1 MYEAECNRRVEPA
14 TSLPESVRDRF
25 AEFRER
31 IVSRSLLPW
40 GEHCTECNWPTCYT
54 TCELYAPREDG
65 ACRLFIDGSVRVDI
79 DRGLNPYVLKIRLKR
94 WAKLWAVGSLALF
107 PPGKAARRERANI
120 RVGALARSLPLPAP
134 LKARVLRKTA
144 YLRRRRA
151 ERPSLSNERPDAFL
165 LESYNPNARRIDLTF
180 TIRMRE
186 AASPRAFQRMIR
198 LEPGFTRERIP
209 FTDITGGGDF
219 DRPFE
224 VEIVP
229 NDCDDTTLYF
239 GIMDFVRE
247 RPGVAA
253 GASSSP
259 QNKKWK
265 CIVWDLDQTLWEGI
279 LIEDGPARLRVK
291 PEVVAVIEET
301 DRRGI
306 LHSIASK
313 NDPDEALK
321 VLDSSGLSG
330 YFLYPQIGWR
340 PKSESVS
347 RIARLLNIGV
357 DSLAFVDDQPFE
369 REEVRAALPQV
380 AVIDARESAG
390 LPDRPE
396 CRVPV
401 TEESRARRSLYRQQ
415 ERRDAVLEAFPG
427 DYTSFLKDCGIQ
439 LRLSPLSE
447 ANLERVYELAQ
458 RTNQMNFSGNR
469 YPREQLREIMRSPH
483 HETFV
488 MGCSDKFGSYGIVG
502 FAVVDLREPR
512 LLDLMFSCRIQSKR
526 VEHAF
531 LGYLLTRYARLQ
543 SRDLHASYRRTEKN
557 VPAGRVFEE
566 IGFRLEAENGD
577 VQSLVFPK
585 DRAWPDEGLIAIS
598 DGSAG

>member
-1 MYEAECNRRVEPA
+1 M
-14 TSLPESVRDRF
+14 
-25 AEFRER
+25 
-31 IVSRSLLPW
+31 
-40 GEHCTECNWPTCYT
+40 
-54 TCELYAPREDG
+54 
-65 ACRLFIDGSVRVDI
+65 
-79 DRGLNPYVLKIRLKR
+79 
-94 WAKLWAVGSLALF
+94 
-107 PPGKAARRERANI
+107 
-120 RVGALARSLPLPAP
+120 
-134 LKARVLRKTA
+134 
-144 YLRRRRA
+144 
-151 ERPSLSNERPDAFL
+151 
-165 LESYNPNARRIDLTF
+165 
-180 TIRMRE
+180 
-186 AASPRAFQRMIR
+186 
-198 LEPGFTRERIP
+198 
-209 FTDITGGGDF
+209 
-219 DRPFE
+219 
-224 VEIVP
+224 
-229 NDCDDTTLYF
+229 
-239 GIMDFVRE
+239 
-247 RPGVAA
+247 
-253 GASSSP
+253 
-259 QNKKWK
+259 
-265 CIVWDLDQTLWEGI
+265 
-279 LIEDGPARLRVK
+279 
-291 PEVVAVIEET
+291 
-301 DRRGI
+301 
-306 LHSIASK
+306 
-313 NDPDEALK
+313 
-321 VLDSSGLSG
+321 
-330 YFLYPQIGWR
+330 
-340 PKSESVS
+340 S

-557 VPAGRVFEE
+557 GPGRPGLRGDRVPA
-566 IGFRLEAENGD
+566 
-577 VQSLVFPK
+577 
-585 DRAWPDEGLIAIS
+585 
-598 DGSAG
+598 